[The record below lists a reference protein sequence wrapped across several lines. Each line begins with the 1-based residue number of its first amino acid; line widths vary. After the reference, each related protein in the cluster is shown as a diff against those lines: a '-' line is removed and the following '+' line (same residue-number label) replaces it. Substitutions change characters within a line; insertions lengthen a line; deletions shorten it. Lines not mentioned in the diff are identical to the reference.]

1 MKRLYDALDAF
12 SSCTGIPVTIYNE
25 KWEITKEYLPEK
37 KICKLL
43 PHSQGN
49 KCREYLQFSIRV
61 SFDLGEPYIFSCS
74 SGLVLIAVPL
84 LRNNQREGAVL
95 AGPVVLGSVTEALII
110 QIMELNE
117 NDPSLLTKV
126 AFFLKELKEYDPELV
141 QKMGTLLYGAV
152 LSHHRNWQ
160 EYEDVQTRQRSQFY
174 GSDAIRQYKEELEK
188 REEEAGCPTSRTML
202 VRQLQSRNKSEAD
215 KLMRTILEEIILVE
229 GGNFDIIKMRLFEL
243 FVFLC
248 QEAMSVGVSLQKI
261 FGVGFDPIE
270 GLNNARTVDNLEDWS
285 KQILNHFS
293 AQVFTAVRQGMSEII
308 AQAIAFIE
316 RNYAQKLTLRELS
329 QHLHINE
336 SYLSKLFKKEL
347 DVNFTD
353 YLNEFRIQKSM
364 ELMEKTNL
372 SLLEIAVQVGFDD
385 QSYYTKIFK
394 KVTGKTPKQYKN
406 AQNAA
411 RLKERMIAASDNST
425 YLQGFY
431 TGGYTK

>member
-1 MKRLYDALDAF
+1 MYDALDAF
-12 SSCTGIPVTIYNE
+12 SSCTGIPVTIYDE
-25 KWEITKEYLPEK
+25 TWRITKEFLPEK

-43 PHSQGN
+43 PHYKEGG
-49 KCREYLQFSIRV
+49 KCRKYLEFSISV
-61 SFDLGEPYIFSCS
+61 SFDLGEPYIFTCS

-95 AGPVVLGSVTEALII
+95 AGPVVLGDVNESLIT

-117 NDPSLLTKV
+117 NDPSLLTRV
-126 AFFLKELKEYDPELV
+126 AFFLRELKEYGPDQV

-160 EYEDVQTRQRSQFY
+160 EYEDVQTRQRSQYY

-188 REEEAGCPTSRTML
+188 QEQEAGCPTPRALL
-202 VRQLQSRNKSEAD
+202 VRQLQNRNKAESD
-215 KLMRTILEEIILVE
+215 KLMHSILEEIILVE

-243 FVFLC
+243 FVYLC
-248 QEAMSVGVSLQKI
+248 QEAMGVGVSLQKI

-270 GLNNARTVDNLEDWS
+270 GLNNARTVDDLEDWT
-285 KQILNHFS
+285 KQILHHFS
-293 AQVFTAVRQGMSEII
+293 SQVFTAVRHGLSEII
-308 AQAIAFIE
+308 TQAIAFIE
-316 RNYAQKLTLRELS
+316 ENYAQKLTLRELS

-353 YLNEFRIQKSM
+353 YLNDLRIRKSLQ
-364 ELMEKTNL
+364 LMDETNM
-372 SLLEIAVQVGFDD
+372 SILEIAIQVGFDD

-394 KVTGKTPKQYKN
+394 KVTGKTPRQYKN
-406 AQNAA
+406 AQATD
-411 RLKERMIAASDNST
+411 RFKERIISASSNST
-425 YLQGFY
+425 YLQGLY
-431 TGGYTK
+431 TGGKKE